1 MLLKLPR
8 LQTRVFQKDSVQ
20 PVQLILC
27 VVEVRLL
34 DLAKLGTNLKH
45 PFKLV
50 IPQVK
55 VLVKSSCC

>member
-1 MLLKLPR
+1 MLLKLPQ
-8 LQTRVFQKDSVQ
+8 LQTRVFQKDNVQ

-45 PFKLV
+45 PSKLV

-55 VLVKSSCC
+55 V